1 MVKSQYIIKH
11 HAIMAY
17 GGLQVDL
24 HALTSAVVDS
34 IGQCHAFAAAVS
46 GVETYEPTEWD
57 AGWALEPV

>member
-1 MVKSQYIIKH
+1 
-11 HAIMAY
+11 MAY